1 MSNVGYY
8 LALKENYYS
17 CLPMIYNYFFIRVIR
32 KLCMHLINPMKSNQ
46 QNPSHFNSR
55 GLLLILSVSI
65 FGDFILVVFF
75 FFLLRPALMTR
86 ITFESSYSTSFEMFQ
101 KQSGIRKLIRLTFF
115 VLPSLIFFPSR
126 QAVLISFVL
135 NQLEFCSSYSLNMY
149 TNANVNTRGTLLP
162 ELILD
167 STSLDTTGQAP

>member
-55 GLLLILSVSI
+55 GLLLILIVSI

-75 FFLLRPALMTR
+75 FLLRPALRPASHLNLHIQLSLRCFKSNSKTNS
-86 ITFESSYSTSFEMFQ
+86 FNVLCSS
-101 KQSGIRKLIRLTFF
+101 FF
-115 VLPSLIFFPSR
+115 DFFPSL

-135 NQLEFCSSYSLNMY
+135 NQLEFCSSYGLNMY
-149 TNANVNTRGTLLP
+149 TNANGNIRGTLLP
-162 ELILD
+162 ELILGT
-167 STSLDTTGQAP
+167 TSLDTTGQAP

>member
-32 KLCMHLINPMKSNQ
+32 KLCMHLINPVKSNQ

-55 GLLLILSVSI
+55 GLLLILINCFYFRRFYSCC
-65 FGDFILVVFF
+65 F
-75 FFLLRPALMTR
+75 FFLLRPALRPASHLNLHIQLSLRCFKSNSKTNS
-86 ITFESSYSTSFEMFQ
+86 FNVLCSS
-101 KQSGIRKLIRLTFF
+101 FF
-115 VLPSLIFFPSR
+115 DFFPSL
-126 QAVLISFVL
+126 QAVVISFVL
-135 NQLEFCSSYSLNMY
+135 NQLEFCSSYGLNMY
-149 TNANVNTRGTLLP
+149 TNANGNIRGTLLP

-167 STSLDTTGQAP
+167 TTSLDTTSQAP